1 MSEKSFENKIVA
13 FIKKYWT
20 IGLFYAALLWHLV
33 NLLITTQFNP
43 YSILYVVIS
52 FIIFT
57 VARINIKIKPVRY
70 ICAFLNFAVFFYFMS
85 RQELTD
91 IQLRTATFNSFCL
104 YAYLLPDPF
113 SPFILLG
120 LFWLKV
126 FSIIDTLKPHM
137 IRSLFVG
144 SATQYIGYIAAFAF
158 FRIITKEKEQY
169 KEMSITDSLT
179 GTFTL
184 NHIIEIGNSLLKKG
198 KDITL
203 VVIDLDN
210 FKQLNDNFGHLI
222 GNNILKDIG
231 KLLIKETEK
240 SGGKIGRIGGDEFV
254 ILLRDE
260 QHIDVKQFINKLY
273 DSMHEQEYE
282 VDPDIEKIRLSFSFG
297 VCHSAALGKGNL
309 MDKLLYNADVDM
321 YYNKY
326 NNKSVPVNLKS
337 TQVFLPPRITQYL
350 TVMAEKDM
358 YTYVH
363 SEHVARYSASLA
375 QQIGLPWEK
384 VVDIYIAGW
393 LHDIGKSLISNNIL
407 RKTGGLSKDEY
418 QTIKEHIGIGMNI
431 INKLEISE
439 VIENGIKYHHE
450 HWDGSGYPFSK
461 AGEDIP
467 IEGRILKIVDSYSAM
482 CIKRVYRQPLTTK
495 EALAEIKKHKGTH
508 FDPYLVE
515 EFAKSL
521 ESKEKKSVI
530 KAIDNWIAEQKYTLE
545 LLDN

>member
-1 MSEKSFENKIVA
+1 MSEKSILHKIVA
-13 FIKKYWT
+13 YFKKYWT
-20 IGLFYAALLWHLV
+20 IYLFYLGLLWHLGNV
-33 NLLITTQFNP
+33 LNVTKFNP
-43 YSILYVVIS
+43 YSFLYVALS
-52 FIIFT
+52 FTLFT
-57 VARINIKIKPVRY
+57 IARINLKIKIVRY
-70 ICAFLNFAVFFYFMS
+70 ICAFLNYAIFFYCMS
-85 RQELTD
+85 QQGLTAV
-91 IQLRTATFNSFCL
+91 QLRTATFNSFVL
-104 YAYLLPDPF
+104 YAYMLPDPF
-113 SPFILLG
+113 TPFLILG

-126 FSIIDTLKPHM
+126 LTILDKLPQHM
-137 IRSLFVG
+137 IRSLFIG
-144 SATQYIGYIAAFAF
+144 AATQSIGYIAAFTF
-158 FRIITKEKEQY
+158 FRMITKEKEQY

-184 NHIIEIGNSLLKKG
+184 DYIIEIGNGLLKKG
-198 KDITL
+198 KEITL

-210 FKQLNDNFGHLI
+210 FKQLNDNFGHLV
-222 GNNILKDIG
+222 GNNILKEIG
-231 KLLIKETEK
+231 DLLIQKTEE
-240 SGGKIGRIGGDEFV
+240 SRGKIGRIGGDEFV
-254 ILLRDE
+254 ILLNDE
-260 QHIDVKQFINKLY
+260 QHIDVKQFVNKLY

-297 VCHSAALGKGNL
+297 ICHSAALGKGNM

-326 NNKSVPVNLKS
+326 NNRSVPVNLKS

-363 SEHVARYSASLA
+363 SEHVARYAASLA

-407 RKTGGLSKDEY
+407 RKTGGLSVDEY
-418 QTIKEHIGIGMNI
+418 NTIKEHIGIGMNI

-461 AGEDIP
+461 EGEDIP

-482 CIKRVYRQPLTTK
+482 CIKRVYRQPLSIK
-495 EALAEIKKHKGTH
+495 EALAEIKRHKGTH

-515 EFAKSL
+515 QFSKSL

-530 KAIDNWIAEQKYTLE
+530 KSIDNWIAEQKYTLE